1 MKHMDIKKASRF
13 FLFKLFALVLV
24 TLLTVSTLCLF
35 VGASERFA
43 GVTWKVLDS
52 RYQRISG
59 DGVIYERIELPAGC
73 EKFPLAPMYQYAN
86 SPEGYESSGS
96 VFSTEEGGYLIGVSY
111 YGGETYYYCR
121 EDMLSETQAYLNGE
135 SGRYVLRTPT
145 GDTWNF
151 RETDIFYDLSTD
163 AAEALLSYESAEE
176 VSCDVTLLENLP
188 KLELRLCDKSGMLIT
203 HLGTL
208 YCFDDGAY
216 GFVNYQKLDNSHFDA
231 DGYFSYRQGSVILS
245 MLNPAL
251 TKEIVASTAEGYQLR
266 STYEYEVA
274 YEDDYYENMEDAF
287 WVLIVF
293 AGYLLPIAPLTV
305 GLAFAHS
312 KKMSH
317 PKRWYVVAGLAALWL
332 LLAVVLTVIVLI

>member
-13 FLFKLFALVLV
+13 FLFKLLLLVLV
-24 TLLTVSTLCLF
+24 TLLTVSILTLF
-35 VGASERFA
+35 VGASESSS
-43 GVTWKVLDS
+43 GVTWKVLDN

-59 DGVIYERIELPAGC
+59 DGVIYERIELPACC

-86 SPEGYESSGS
+86 APEGYETYGS
-96 VFSTEEGGYLIGVSY
+96 VFSTEQGGYLVGVTY
-111 YGGETYYYCR
+111 FDGETYYYCR
-121 EDMLSETQAYLNGE
+121 EDMLSEAQAYLNGE
-135 SGRYVLRTPT
+135 SGRYVFRTPT

-151 RETDIFYDLSTD
+151 HETDIFYDLSED
-163 AAEALLSYESAEE
+163 VADALLSDESAEDLT
-176 VSCDVTLLENLP
+176 CDVTLLKHLP

-216 GFVNYQKLDNSHFDA
+216 GFLDYKKLDNSYFDA
-231 DGYFSYRQGSVILS
+231 DGYFSYRQGSVTLS
-245 MLNPAL
+245 MLPAAL
-251 TKEIVASTAEGYQLR
+251 AKEITESTTEGYHLR
-266 STYEYEVA
+266 STYAYEIA
-274 YEDDYYENMEDAF
+274 YEDGYYENMEDAF

-305 GLAFAHS
+305 GLVFANS